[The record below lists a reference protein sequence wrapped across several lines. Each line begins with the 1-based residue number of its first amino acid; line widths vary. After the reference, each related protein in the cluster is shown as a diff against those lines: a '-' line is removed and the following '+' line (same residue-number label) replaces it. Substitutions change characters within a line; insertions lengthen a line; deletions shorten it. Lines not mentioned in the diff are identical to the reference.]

1 MDDLVYKFL
10 TEEELPADDLGKK
23 KGNKKVFQIWT
34 NKFLVVQVI
43 LNLTMVVVHNKGW
56 RQMHPQ
62 SYSWKGLW
70 KQWRGLDD
78 HLKSF

>member
-56 RQMHPQ
+56 R
-62 SYSWKGLW
+62 
-70 KQWRGLDD
+70 
-78 HLKSF
+78 